1 MAGYGSP
8 FWVQSDNAGDLQ
20 RVKQTIGNRTVF
32 LTRSV
37 SPEDVGQ
44 FPGFRQFADVLGVP
58 TTRARRSLVQQ
69 AHAADLGV
77 HVWTLRGSRDAY
89 RKAAAIGADGVITD
103 FPDLGVNVRSRQ
115 RAGDR
120 PGSLTSRVE
129 NGSAI
134 ATWSAV
140 AGSWYA
146 VTFDFGDPLLAPT
159 LWVQGGSA
167 SLPMAD
173 AKSVDIT
180 VARFD
185 GVRLGGDS
193 FTRATVVPVNYNE
206 PRTKTRVRNVTAVVS
221 SDARTRITGVMERQK
236 GAKWVPLRSG
246 AGWLRGRGEDVGD
259 LRRKFRAGKDGGFA
273 LTVKVRKDIL
283 DGYVPERSWM
293 VGVTATKK
301 LKPSSSEWVDSK
313 EGPPPAPSRKGR
325 SQSLPSQD
333 VKVRVG

>member
-1 MAGYGSP
+1 M
-8 FWVQSDNAGDLQ
+8 QSDNPEDLK
-20 RVKQTIGNRTVF
+20 RVKQWAGNRTVF

-37 SPEDVGQ
+37 GPEDVGY
-44 FPGFRQFADVLGVP
+44 FPGFRQFADVLGIP
-58 TTRARRSLVQQ
+58 TTRARRGLVQQ

-103 FPDLGVNVRSRQ
+103 FPDLGVDVRARQ
-115 RAGDR
+115 RGGDR
-120 PGSLTSRVE
+120 PANLTSRVE

-134 ATWSAV
+134 ATWTAA
-140 AGSWYA
+140 AGSWYT

-173 AKSVDIT
+173 ATSVDIT

-185 GVRLGGDS
+185 GARMGGDA
-193 FTRATVVPVNYNE
+193 FTRASVIPVAYDE
-206 PRTKTRVRNVTAVVS
+206 PRTKTRVRNVAAVVS
-221 SDARTRITGVMERQK
+221 SDAKTRITGVMEQQK
-236 GAKWVPLRSG
+236 GAKWLPLRNG
-246 AGWLRGRGEDVGD
+246 AGWLRGKGEDVSD
-259 LRRKFRAGKDGGFA
+259 LRRKFRAGKDGEFS
-273 LTVKVRKDIL
+273 LTVKVRKDIV

-301 LKPSSSEWVDSK
+301 LKPSSSEWVDTE

-325 SQSLPSQD
+325 SQSLPAQD
-333 VKVRVG
+333 VKVRVR